1 MVRLPL
7 QGEPGEAAVLVDQA
21 ALGGVPPGQGD
32 GAGVGAE
39 EILHPL
45 PGGHM
50 GVAGEEDLGGA
61 SGRGIV
67 GGVPVAVG
75 EKDLPALP
83 VLHGVVGGHGKGS
96 PQGLDAVV
104 TVALHPKDLLGQ
116 GVEELDDPLGVIAV
130 AGVVGARV
138 GQVPQKNQLFRALLA
153 VEVQQLPAVGKGAVE
168 VGCDQSFHSGV
179 SPRRSSILDFPGK
192 GKKNR
197 GKREFSLFPG
207 GQTWYN
213 KSSLELHGG
222 GSHDRRCQ
230 ALHCLPLSRVPQT
243 GDCRTDGVPTGRC
256 RQPAALSLRPV
267 CRGSGPVGGPG
278 AADGALPLL

>member
-21 ALGGVPPGQGD
+21 ALGGATPGQGD
-32 GAGVGAE
+32 RAGVGAE

-96 PQGLDAVV
+96 PP
-104 TVALHPKDLLGQ
+104 PKG
-116 GVEELDDPLGVIAV
+116 
-130 AGVVGARV
+130 
-138 GQVPQKNQLFRALLA
+138 
-153 VEVQQLPAVGKGAVE
+153 
-168 VGCDQSFHSGV
+168 
-179 SPRRSSILDFPGK
+179 SPG
-192 GKKNR
+192 
-197 GKREFSLFPG
+197 PG
-207 GQTWYN
+207 G
-213 KSSLELHGG
+213 
-222 GSHDRRCQ
+222 
-230 ALHCLPLSRVPQT
+230 
-243 GDCRTDGVPTGRC
+243 
-256 RQPAALSLRPV
+256 
-267 CRGSGPVGGPG
+267 
-278 AADGALPLL
+278 